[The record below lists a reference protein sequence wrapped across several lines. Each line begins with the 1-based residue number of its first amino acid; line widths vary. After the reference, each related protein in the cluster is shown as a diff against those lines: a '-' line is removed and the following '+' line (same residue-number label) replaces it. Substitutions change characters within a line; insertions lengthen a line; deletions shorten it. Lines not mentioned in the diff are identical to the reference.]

1 MINLSASSY
10 VDYSFKRL
18 PNYRLLLKK
27 QNILPTPK
35 MKFSKLNFAKNSYQ
49 LSDLVHYPL

>member
-27 QNILPTPK
+27 TK
-35 MKFSKLNFAKNSYQ
+35 HFAYSKNEIFKIE
-49 LSDLVHYPL
+49 LSDLISIMIMSAHSG